1 MTKNLF
7 LFRALLLSAFV
18 FSLGCQN
25 GNCRSQKK
33 IDDSAA
39 IAVDSVNP
47 LNKIQVF
54 KYDGSLQ
61 CGTGKAIPIVE
72 MQKELGTLIVYK
84 AESKADGLMHVQMCG
99 TNTGKANVYTID
111 SNRLEE
117 ARKLGFKQWTY

>member
-1 MTKNLF
+1 MNQNLLLFRGLLF
-7 LFRALLLSAFV
+7 LV
-18 FSLGCQN
+18 FISSLGCQS

-39 IAVDSVNP
+39 LAVDSANP
-47 LNKIQVF
+47 LSKIQVF

-61 CGTGKAIPIVE
+61 CGTGKSIPIAE

-84 AESKADGLMHVQMCG
+84 AESKPDGLMHVQMCG

-111 SNRLEE
+111 SNKLEE
-117 ARKLGFKQWTY
+117 ARKMGFKQWTY